1 MTKITC
7 MKKNYW
13 LKPEKTGCITYA
25 RNILRVHLSI

>member
-7 MKKNYW
+7 MKKW